1 MIRHGSS
8 FLFSL
13 IFHGILVL
21 ILFFTWRNIPS
32 LNKVNCDDKVYMQ
45 LCNIIVEK
53 PVIKPTQK
61 PKPAKKT
68 KPIPKKIKNQKVNKI
83 IKKIQ
88 TVKEIPIV
96 MPKIIKEELVIEEIT
111 ENKSVQIAKTMFQDT
126 EAKQVRLEKEY
137 MQEHIAK
144 IIQLLQDNLYYPRRA
159 RKRGITGEV
168 MVMFTL
174 SRDAKPHSIKVLS
187 SNSEILS
194 NAAVKTIQDLSG
206 KYPKPKEELVLH
218 IPINYFLHE

>member
-8 FLFSL
+8 FFFSL

-21 ILFFTWRNIPS
+21 ILFLTWKNIPS
-32 LNKVNCDDKVYMQ
+32 LNKVNCDDKVRMQ

-53 PVIKPTQK
+53 PVIKPTQE

-96 MPKIIKEELVIEEIT
+96 MPEIIKEELVVEEVI
-111 ENKSVQIAKTMFQDT
+111 ENKSVQIANTMFQDT
-126 EAKQVRLEKEY
+126 EAKQVRLEKE
-137 MQEHIAK
+137 HIDK

-159 RKRGITGEV
+159 RKRGTTGEV

-206 KYPKPKEELVLH
+206 KYPKPKEELILH
-218 IPINYFLHE
+218 IPINYSLHE